1 MTSYPMGIGTT
12 SGQQTLGDTI
22 NMPLSV
28 ATPTRTMGT
37 AFQPSA
43 TRPVLCVYTVQ
54 IAAAFSLTSGQTG
67 TVQFLSD
74 SANPPTVIR
83 NVTSSGLTGSLTIGL
98 NMTNTQQAVIVY
110 LVPAGDWVKLVSSG
124 TATITLV
131 QQVEIT
137 F

>member
-1 MTSYPMGIGTT
+1 MTSSPLGISQST
-12 SGQQTLGDTI
+12 GQQTLGDSI
-22 NMPLSV
+22 PPLSV
-28 ATPTRTMGT
+28 ATPSRVFGT

-43 TRPVLCVYTVQ
+43 TRPVLCIYTVQ

-74 SANPPTVIR
+74 SSNPPVTVR
-83 NVTSSGLTGSLTIGL
+83 NVTSSGLSGSLTVGL

-110 LVPAGDWVKLVSSG
+110 LVPAGDFVKLVSSG

-131 QQVEIT
+131 QQVEVT